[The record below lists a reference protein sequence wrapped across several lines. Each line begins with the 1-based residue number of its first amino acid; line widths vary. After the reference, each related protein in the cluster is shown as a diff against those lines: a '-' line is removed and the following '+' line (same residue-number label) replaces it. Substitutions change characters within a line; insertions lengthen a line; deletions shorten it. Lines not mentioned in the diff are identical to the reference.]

1 MEDRFTPYTAED
13 ISERIGHYMA
23 VNPDEYTILEHRLL
37 ITILRLEESLYVS
50 EQARTGHVH
59 MIADL
64 AAERDNLESQ
74 LAALRLTLADAC
86 TQRDKYMRRTAE
98 WRDAALN
105 GTAFTVACTGC
116 NDECSAC
123 REEG

>member
-1 MEDRFTPYTAED
+1 MYDYASGHTLAEG
-13 ISERIGHYMA
+13 IEF
-23 VNPDEYTILEHRLL
+23 LEGSYGDYGPVRVVLDTL
-37 ITILRLEESLYVS
+37 
-50 EQARTGHVH
+50 EQARFDLNTFKLANEGHVR